1 MVFGP
6 VLLALVVFIIIFIF
20 VFIRPYFIRHD
31 TVIAYSG
38 GLGSGKSY
46 LSVKMA
52 LKLLD
57 KNRRIVKWENRFIRL
72 KNKIKKQNLPLKE
85 KPKLYSNIPI
95 RISKKEMSIELT
107 ADHLLLRERLAY
119 KSIVLLDEIDAFAN
133 QFEYK
138 HPNII
143 DNFNEFVR
151 LFRHYTHN
159 GYLVVNTQCSENMNL
174 FIRRRLNTVFNL
186 MRFRVWFKLFY
197 TVRVRNINI
206 SEEIKTVEEDHAE
219 DSYSTLFGLA
229 FFSKK
234 YDTHCYSVR
243 YDSVDVKND
252 NLYKND
258 TLKKHDLLAVPKE
271 KRERLTK

>member
-1 MVFGP
+1 MNLSSIIWAV
-6 VLLALVVFIIIFIF
+6 VLIFILILFFIIK
-20 VFIRPYFIRHD
+20 PYFIKYD
-31 TVIAYSG
+31 TIIAYSG

-46 LSVKMA
+46 LSVKTS
-52 LKLLD
+52 LKLL
-57 KNRRIVKWENRFIRL
+57 KLNRNRVKWENL
-72 KNKIKKQNLPLKE
+72 KIKIINKITKKNIPLKE
-85 KPKLYSNIPI
+85 MPLLYSNIPI
-95 RISKKEMSIELT
+95 RINSREMSVELT
-107 ADHLLLRERLAY
+107 SDHLLLRERLAY
-119 KSIVLLDEIDAFAN
+119 KSVVLLDEIDAFAN

-174 FIRRRLNTVFNL
+174 FIRRRLNTIFNL
-186 MRFRVWFKLFY
+186 MRFKVWFKLFY
-197 TVRVRNINI
+197 TVKIRNINI
-206 SEEIKTVEEDHAE
+206 SEEIKTIENDHAE

-243 YDSVDVKND
+243 YDSVDVVND
-252 NLYKND
+252 KLYKNN
-258 TLKKHDLLAVPKE
+258 TLKKHDLLAVPKD
-271 KRERLTK
+271 KKERLTK